1 MERKPRKLAGRLLR
15 VFADEARSQGGLD
28 VELEWPGT
36 RAGETGSNG
45 HVLLL
50 PPKACL
56 RDQPVWTRGKWLPA
70 GLMRGGG
77 R

>member
-1 MERKPRKLAGRLLR
+1 M
-15 VFADEARSQGGLD
+15 GLD

-56 RDQPVWTRGKWLPA
+56 RDQPVWTRGKVA
-70 GLMRGGG
+70 ARRIDARRGEVNTM
-77 R
+77 